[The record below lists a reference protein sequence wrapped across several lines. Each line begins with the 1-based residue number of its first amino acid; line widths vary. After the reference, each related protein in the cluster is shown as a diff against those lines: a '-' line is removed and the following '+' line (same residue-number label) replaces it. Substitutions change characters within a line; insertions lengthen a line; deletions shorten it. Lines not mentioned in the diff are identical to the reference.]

1 MGRRPTRARKMSFL
15 RCATAR
21 PAVYVFIVR
30 VNSLV
35 VGIFHS
41 TGQIC
46 FWGIQNTLYSNADT
60 VTPIIQTARTRPC
73 DTVTGCAPS
82 SKNFPRPYF
91 KLPVQ
96 MTGGRVSR

>member
-1 MGRRPTRARKMSFL
+1 MKPRVGPPLWVGAIHTRVKLASCAALPL
-15 RCATAR
+15 RLQCI
-21 PAVYVFIVR
+21 FIVR

-60 VTPIIQTARTRPC
+60 VTPVIQTARTRPC
-73 DTVTGCAPS
+73 DTVMGCTIFEIARPNDGWTG
-82 SKNFPRPYF
+82 
-91 KLPVQ
+91 L
-96 MTGGRVSR
+96 